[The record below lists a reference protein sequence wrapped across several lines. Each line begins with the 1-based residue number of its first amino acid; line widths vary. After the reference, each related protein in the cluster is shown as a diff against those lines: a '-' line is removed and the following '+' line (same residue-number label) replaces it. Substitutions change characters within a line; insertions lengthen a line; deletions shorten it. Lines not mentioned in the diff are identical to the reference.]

1 MQTHSKQQK
10 TCELIKQK
18 INCNSCAKTT
28 QLCSI
33 ITALHKFVQQRN
45 VTQKYTMQK
54 LTAAQAQAAILLHA
68 NNNTITATQ
77 VQNLLANVSVTF
89 AQITYVTQVQ
99 LAAAHKAQNIVKV
112 TTANVMLCS
121 NIKAH
126 TAVYKRKVQ
135 RSAAKYA
142 SNSASAVAAF
152 TAQQNYFTHT
162 AVHSIVHNN
171 KNINAMYLYCFYNN
185 ASSVYMHNN
194 AVVTKQHVAAYCT
207 KSAATALLQQNNT
220 VHNVTH
226 NITHNVQVRTIAL
239 HNIVSIKARKQLLTV
254 A

>member
-1 MQTHSKQQK
+1 M
-10 TCELIKQK
+10 
-18 INCNSCAKTT
+18 
-28 QLCSI
+28 
-33 ITALHKFVQQRN
+33 QQRN

-54 LTAAQAQAAILLHA
+54 LTAQQAQAAITLHS
-68 NNNTITATQ
+68 NNNTITQAQ
-77 VQNLLANVSVTF
+77 LQNLLANVSVTF
-89 AQITYVTQVQ
+89 AQITYVTKVQ

-142 SNSASAVAAF
+142 SNSAAAVAAF
-152 TAQQNYFTHT
+152 TAAQASYTHT

-171 KNINAMYLYCFYNN
+171 KNINALYLYCFYNT
-185 ASSVYMHNN
+185 ASSLYMHNN

-207 KSAATALLQQNNT
+207 NSAATALLQQNNT